1 MNYRLKHAGEQL
13 AGSWPRNP
21 VQFALKTKAASSL
34 VFFRGKNHD
43 LCVHHQ
49 VFIAKAKRFLIEKK
63 KRWRTF
69 KEWFSIKGFL

>member
-63 KRWRTF
+63 KGGELLR
-69 KEWFSIKGFL
+69 SGFL